1 MRAFALGLLAGVCWL
16 QLQAVLPPVLFA
28 YALLGAALLALLWK
42 RHAACLL
49 VAGMAIGFGWAA
61 LLAHWRLQE
70 ELPLALEGQ
79 DIVVTGTIA
88 NLPTP
93 VARGQRFHFAVEA
106 AQGPD
111 GVALAVPSMLML
123 GLYDNQHEA
132 AANIQPGERWQWT
145 VRLQRPHGNANPYGF
160 DYEAWLLGEGVRATG
175 SVRPLG
181 QRRLNAFVLSP
192 RSLLERGRGAL
203 RQRIQ
208 QALQGKPY
216 SGVIVALVMGDQ
228 RAVSQ
233 SDWTIFNRT
242 GIGHLVSISGLH
254 ITMIAALFS
263 ALAHWLWRCSFFT
276 KASLSLRL
284 PAQRVAALA
293 GVLAALTYVALAGFG
308 VPAQRTLLMLGV
320 IAAALWAGRITAVSQ
335 VLCAALI
342 AVLLLDPWSVL
353 SPGFW
358 LSFAAIACIL
368 FASAGRA
375 GELASSRWQ
384 SLAAAA
390 RTQYVVSL
398 GLVPLTVLLFAQ
410 VSLVGPLA
418 NAVAIPLVSFVV
430 TPLSLLG
437 SVMPAPLAG
446 WLLLAA
452 HFVVAKLAQVLT
464 WLAGLPHAVWQAP
477 QPDALTFCLAAAG
490 MLWLLAPRGWPLRW
504 LGFLAWLPLLMSSPT
519 SPEQGLWVT
528 AFDIGQGNALLVE
541 TASHRLLYDTGPGYS
556 AESDSGSRV
565 LLPYLRARGISWL
578 DGMVVSHS
586 DNDHAGGALTVMNGM
601 RIGWVSSSLPASNPI
616 LQRAP
621 NHHACATGQSWSWDG
636 VRFEML
642 QPTTES
648 YTVASLKPNARSC
661 TLRISYQ
668 NYSVLLAADI
678 EAAQERALLER
689 LPDRLPSTILLA
701 PHHGSGTSST
711 PAFLM
716 AVQPQLALF
725 QVGYRNR
732 YHHPK
737 PEVYKRYAE
746 LGIRRLRTDET
757 GALQIMINDAVT
769 IREYRSERQR
779 YWQGR

>member
-16 QLQAVLPPVLFA
+16 QLQAVLPLVLFA
-28 YALLGAALLALLWK
+28 FALLGAALLALLWK

-320 IAAALWAGRITAVSQ
+320 LAAALWAGRITAVSQ

-375 GELASSRWQ
+375 GELATSRWQ

-452 HFVVAKLAQVLT
+452 HFVVAKLAQALT

-477 QPDALTFCLAAAG
+477 QPDALTFSLAAAG

-616 LQRAP
+616 VQRAP

>member
-28 YALLGAALLALLWK
+28 FALLGAALLALLWK

-93 VARGQRFHFAVEA
+93 VARGQRFHFAVET

-181 QRRLNAFVLSP
+181 QRRLDAFVLSP

-263 ALAHWLWRCSFFT
+263 VLAHWLWRCSFFT

-320 IAAALWAGRITAVSQ
+320 LAAALWAGRITAVSQ

-375 GELASSRWQ
+375 GELATSRWQ

-452 HFVVAKLAQVLT
+452 HFVVAKLAQALT

-477 QPDALTFCLAAAG
+477 QPDALTFSLAAAG

-616 LQRAP
+616 VQRAP

-757 GALQIMINDAVT
+757 GALQIMINDAVA